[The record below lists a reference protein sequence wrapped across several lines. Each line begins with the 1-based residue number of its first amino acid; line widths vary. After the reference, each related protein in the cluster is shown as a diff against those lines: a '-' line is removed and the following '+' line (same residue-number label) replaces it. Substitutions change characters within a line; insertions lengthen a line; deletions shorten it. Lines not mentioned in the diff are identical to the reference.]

1 MKTKNSPSNP
11 FLMNNPVISKNK
23 IQKIKEFLTEKNAT
37 LLLIAMHI
45 AGIVGLAL
53 PEIQGFFKLLVPFNL
68 ITNALLMLY
77 FQKQWNKYLIGALL
91 ITMLVGFGIEVLG
104 IHTGAIFG
112 NYWYKTTLGYKVL
125 DVPILI
131 AINWLIVIYTTS
143 ACVAEIKIPKILK
156 ALLATFLTVGLDF
169 FIEPIAIKLDF
180 WDWQN
185 GMIPI
190 QNYVGWF
197 ITAYALHLMFVLLP
211 FEKKNKVAI
220 VLYICEL
227 VFFLVLGLI
236 L

>member
-1 MKTKNSPSNP
+1 
-11 FLMNNPVISKNK
+11 MNNPVISKNK
-23 IQKIKEFLTEKNAT
+23 IQKIKEFFTEKNT
-37 LLLIAMHI
+37 ILLLIAMHI
-45 AGIVGLAL
+45 AGIIGLAL
-53 PEIQGFFKLLVPFNL
+53 PEIQSFFKLLVPFNL
-68 ITNALLMLY
+68 ITNALLILF
-77 FQKQWNKYLIGALL
+77 FQKQWNKYLIVALV
-91 ITMLVGFGIEVLG
+91 ITMFVGFGIEVLG
-104 IHTGAIFG
+104 VHTGAIFG

-125 DVPILI
+125 EVPILI

-143 ACVAEIKIPKILK
+143 SCVAEIKIPKGLK

-169 FIEPIAIKLDF
+169 FIEPIAIKLNF

-185 GMIPI
+185 GIIPL

-197 ITAYALHLMFVLLP
+197 VTALILHLIFVFLP

-220 VLYICEL
+220 VLYFCEL